1 MRHAPSAVLVMR
13 IVADTN
19 TALSGLLWLKT
30 CPSERSKR
38 SRSPGSAPS
47 IRRSD
52 KASALARP
60 TGAANLG
67 GAPHLGA
74 LPRFWLRGLCRRGRM
89 STRCTAEREKYS

>member
-1 MRHAPSAVLVMR
+1 MNAEAV
-13 IVADTN
+13 
-19 TALSGLLWLKT
+19 ALSGLLWLKT

-38 SRSPGSAPS
+38 SRTPGSAPA

-67 GAPHLGA
+67 GHSS
-74 LPRFWLRGLCRRGRM
+74 PRSAVQVLASRPVSARPYVNPLHGR
-89 STRCTAEREKYS
+89 A

>member
-30 CPSERSKR
+30 CPSESSKR

-60 TGAANLG
+60 SGAANLG
-67 GAPHLGA
+67 GRFS
-74 LPRFWLRGLCRRGRM
+74 PRSAAQVLASRPVSARPYVNPLDGR
-89 STRCTAEREKYS
+89 A